1 MEVPKKI
8 LCVCLGNSDRSP
20 FMAKILG
27 QLLENQDRNDIV
39 VESAGVSDSAKSGTG
54 APPLSIA
61 AAPTYGIDLSYHRK
75 RHVSQVDLHSF
86 DLIIAAEKEVQGMLV
101 GDYGVKAEIICL
113 ELAGASNP
121 WMSQNPRKID
131 GMIAA
136 IYSALVTEVIQ
147 YKFRV

>member
-1 MEVPKKI
+1 MALI
-8 LCVCLGNSDRSP
+8 L
-20 FMAKILG
+20 K
-27 QLLENQDRNDIV
+27 QLLKNQGRDDII
-39 VESAGVSDSAKSGTG
+39 VESAGVSDSAKSGAG

-61 AAPTYGIDLSYHRK
+61 AAPTYGFDLSSHRK
-75 RHVSQVDLHSF
+75 QHVSQVDLHDF
-86 DLIIAAEKEVQGMLV
+86 GLIIAAEKEVQGMLV
-101 GDYGVKAEIICL
+101 GDHGVKAEIICL
-113 ELAGASNP
+113 ELSGASNP